1 MHTHTHID
9 SDGSISSANM
19 ESSLQCYSSY
29 IKFYCLFFFFF
40 LFLHEFSCLINVRK
54 YVRDAVCLDVYID
67 DVLVL
72 SVVVLLL
79 VVVVVAVVVM
89 IVAAV
94 VVRMGLHLWMLCCC
108 CFSLSRYLG
117 CVVYVKAENIMSNI
131 IGASVGFQD
140 KHLRERMWR
149 ILVAL

>member
-1 MHTHTHID
+1 M
-9 SDGSISSANM
+9 
-19 ESSLQCYSSY
+19 
-29 IKFYCLFFFFF
+29 
-40 LFLHEFSCLINVRK
+40 RK

-79 VVVVVAVVVM
+79 LVVVVVAVVVM
-89 IVAAV
+89 IVAVVVAV
-94 VVRMGLHLWMLCCC
+94 VVRMGLHLWMLC

-140 KHLRERMWR
+140 KHLRERVWR